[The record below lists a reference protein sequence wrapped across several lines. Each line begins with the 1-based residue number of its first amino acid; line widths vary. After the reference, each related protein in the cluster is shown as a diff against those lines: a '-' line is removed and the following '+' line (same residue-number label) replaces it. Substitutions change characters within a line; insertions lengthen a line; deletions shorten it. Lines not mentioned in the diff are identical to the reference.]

1 MQGYDLDDTLAKV
14 EFDLAS
20 ERRLAAVYRGAKV
33 LYTPDSEFVVITAR
47 NHGTEA
53 LKTATREWLKAN
65 QPNWSG
71 RIVWVSG
78 TETEIVK
85 KKAQAINSLNLTDF
99 TDNNDDILE
108 QLAPLTNATL
118 WDISDGQR
126 ERFDQ

>member
-20 ERRLAAVYRGAKV
+20 ERGLAAVYRGAKV

-47 NHGTEA
+47 SHGTEA

-78 TETEIVK
+78 TEEEIVK
-85 KKAQAINSLNLTDF
+85 KKAQAINSLKLTDF
-99 TDNNDDILE
+99 TDNNDDILKA
-108 QLAPLTNATL
+108 LAPLTTCTL
-118 WDISDGQR
+118 WDISDGNR
-126 ERFDQ
+126 ERFNQ